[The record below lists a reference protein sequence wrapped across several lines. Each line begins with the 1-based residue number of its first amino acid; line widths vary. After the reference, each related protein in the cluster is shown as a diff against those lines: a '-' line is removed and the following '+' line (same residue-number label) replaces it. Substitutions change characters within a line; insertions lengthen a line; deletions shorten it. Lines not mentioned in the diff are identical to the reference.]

1 MDDHELF
8 HQYLD
13 DHRWGKAY
21 EWVETKVRVFR
32 NKVNRRRTASYVFA
46 VPMAVIVAFFTW
58 VVLYPSADKKELEAF
73 PLVTICNDLFLK
85 LCEKVPYGKP
95 AVIGGL
101 IALPFVAG
109 AVLALVSL
117 VFRPK
122 LFTSKDKKV
131 HATPALVRERLE
143 LLEKLHDKYQNGY
156 MTAFFLSFVLIV
168 LLTGITMTISAVP
181 GGLNPFEYLVVG
193 AICAAVQAGVVFVCM
208 WVFSWFCPDKEE
220 WHSLG
225 IYNCHRQ
232 LDRLLEK
239 DKPSSKK
246 EIFASDSGLRN
257 TEYYKEKFDEYYA
270 MYTGTEYETP
280 EQKAARL
287 ADEVIL
293 DLSGD
298 GKWDY

>member
-8 HQYLD
+8 KQYLD

-21 EWVETKVRVFR
+21 EWVETKVRLFR
-32 NKVNRRRTASYVFA
+32 NKVARRRTVSYIFA

-73 PLVTICNDLFLK
+73 PLTTICNDLFHK
-85 LCEKVPYGKP
+85 LCEIVPYGKT
-95 AVIGGL
+95 AVILGA

-109 AVLALVSL
+109 AVSALISL
-117 VFRPK
+117 IFRPK
-122 LFTSKDKKV
+122 PFTLKDKKV
-131 HATPALVRERLE
+131 HATPALVRERLRLAE
-143 LLEKLHDKYQNGY
+143 DLRGKYQNGY
-156 MTAFFLSFVLIV
+156 MAAFFLSFVFIV

-225 IYNCHRQ
+225 MYNCQSQ

-246 EIFASDSGLRN
+246 EIFVSDKGLRS

-270 MYTGTEYETP
+270 QYTGTKYETP
-280 EQKAARL
+280 EEKAARL
-287 ADEVIL
+287 ADDVIS